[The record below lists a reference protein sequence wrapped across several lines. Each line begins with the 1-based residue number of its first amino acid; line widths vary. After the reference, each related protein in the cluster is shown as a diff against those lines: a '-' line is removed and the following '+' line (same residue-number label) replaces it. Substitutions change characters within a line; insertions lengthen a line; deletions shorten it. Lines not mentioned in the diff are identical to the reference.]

1 MKDRGTRSSALSLLP
16 LSTAAVYAV
25 VLVVLAEALSGRA
38 EAVASGCWWVVS
50 AVGVGWLGRLLALR
64 SARLVPVGVL
74 AVAVPVVASPL
85 ALTSLLGEHSIV
97 ALAVLAVLAIWA
109 VALVIATVL
118 VEEIPAARARRA
130 AVVAVGLGR
139 AVVLGHLPGRTE
151 ASRLSARHGFLAD
164 TVGVAR

>member
-85 ALTSLLGEHSIV
+85 AFTSLLGEHSIV
-97 ALAVLAVLAIWA
+97 ALAVLAIWA

-118 VEEIPAARARRA
+118 VEEIPAGRARRA

-151 ASRLSARHGFLAD
+151 ASRLSARDGFLAD

>member
-85 ALTSLLGEHSIV
+85 AFTSLLGEHSIV
-97 ALAVLAVLAIWA
+97 ALAVLAIWA

-151 ASRLSARHGFLAD
+151 ASRLSARDGFLAD